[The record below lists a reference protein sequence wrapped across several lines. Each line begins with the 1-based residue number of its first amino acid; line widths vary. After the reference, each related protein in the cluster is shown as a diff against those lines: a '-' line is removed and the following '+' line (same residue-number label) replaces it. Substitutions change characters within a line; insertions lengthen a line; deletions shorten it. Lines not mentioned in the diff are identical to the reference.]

1 MFNSSMGRTI
11 ERCQKT
17 VRLLRALSFITE
29 PVLKDILVQKNK
41 YNPIQIYSFYRHS
54 DILRRCCIYTL
65 SKLGSS
71 PRVEKMARIFSTTSS
86 VELQPY
92 EKEALYN
99 TIRNFQCYDSDFE
112 FNPLGAVDFFNII
125 PFKHRH
131 TLNEQAVSMKLLKII
146 VLCEKE
152 TTAHKLN
159 VNLSWTIP
167 AIEQIVYNNPKWLH
181 LIPVG
186 SGCAPV
192 LTRTKNA
199 ECLMSKVFNY

>member
-1 MFNSSMGRTI
+1 MGRTI
-11 ERCQKT
+11 EHCQKT

-29 PVLKDILVQKNK
+29 PVLKDILVRKGK
-41 YNPIQIYSFYRHS
+41 YNPIQIHSFYRHG
-54 DILRRCCIYTL
+54 DNLRRCCIYTL
-65 SKLGSS
+65 SKLGRSS
-71 PRVEKMARIFSTTSS
+71 KLESMLRIFATTSS

-92 EKEALYN
+92 ESEAIYN
-99 TIRNFQCYDSDFE
+99 TIRAFQCFDSDFE
-112 FNPLGAVDFFNII
+112 FNPLGTIDFFNII

-131 TLNEQAVSMKLLKII
+131 TLNEQAVSMKLLKVI

-152 TTAHKLN
+152 TTTHKLN

-167 AIEQIVYNNPKWLH
+167 AIEQIIYNNPKWLH

-186 SGCAPV
+186 GGCAPV

-199 ECLMSKVFNY
+199 ERLMAKVFNY